1 MVLDSES
8 QGEAIL
14 GGGWCSGRNERT
26 AERGDFPSEVVYIIP
41 AMSKPPP
48 DILVSPISALNARLK
63 KRGNRNASGDYVTTT
78 GSAPRGL

>member
-48 DILVSPISALNARLK
+48 DILVSPISALNVRLK
-63 KRGNRNASGDYVTTT
+63 KKGEPERIR
-78 GSAPRGL
+78 